1 MSFSFMRAPAEGRL
15 CAVNFSAET
24 PAPRISSVVPTVVTE
39 RPFLVV
45 KAWTPCVL
53 VVVLVLSSDVLKF
66 IKR

>member
-1 MSFSFMRAPAEGRL
+1 MSFSFMRAPAEGEALRGEL
-15 CAVNFSAET
+15 LGRDAGAKNLLGRA
-24 PAPRISSVVPTVVTE
+24 TVVTE
-39 RPFLVV
+39 RPFLAV

>member
-1 MSFSFMRAPAEGRL
+1 M
-15 CAVNFSAET
+15 
-24 PAPRISSVVPTVVTE
+24 VVTE
-39 RPFLVV
+39 RPFLAV